1 MFTFDAVG
9 LMTPTE
15 ITHEHTDPR
24 GGRVVDCSSSLYFN
38 NLHVPYRGG
47 DFAMVPIDPAG
58 TPTGYLWC
66 LPYAED
72 TLADVS
78 TLRAINALKAKATQ
92 PVNGSTAQVW
102 ADGMTFG
109 VTQ

>member
-1 MFTFDAVG
+1 MFTLDLHG
-9 LMTPTE
+9 LTPTV
-15 ITHEHTDPR
+15 ITLEQSDPR
-24 GGRVVDCSSSLYFN
+24 GGPVIDCSSSLRYN

-47 DFAMVPIDPAG
+47 DWAMVPIDPAG

-92 PVNGSTAQVW
+92 PVSGSAAQVW
-102 ADGMTFG
+102 ADSMTFG